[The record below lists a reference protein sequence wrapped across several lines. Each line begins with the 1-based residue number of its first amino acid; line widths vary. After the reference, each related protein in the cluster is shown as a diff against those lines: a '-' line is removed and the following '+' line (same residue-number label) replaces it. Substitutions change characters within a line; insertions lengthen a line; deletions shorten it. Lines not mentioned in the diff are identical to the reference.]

1 MSADP
6 YTPPDAWLACAE
18 KRELL
23 RVAAANALRH
33 NARAMTPEGQRWAEH
48 WAAQPP
54 LVEPLSTGESMPGF
68 EHFP

>member
-1 MSADP
+1 VSDT

-23 RVAAANALRH
+23 RQAAANALRH

-48 WAAQPP
+48 WAKQPK
-54 LVEPLSTGESMPGF
+54 LEQPLSTGEPMAGL
-68 EHFP
+68 EHLP